1 MPKTTTRTFRAQR
14 RDLMKV
20 RRELATA
27 CVYASE
33 TRQLAGTALKK
44 ARRRLARL
52 EATAS
57 TRLAEAERR
66 LEIAQDEKEIFRK
79 SMINFNRICR
89 QLTVKN
95 KKMKAYIAKK
105 LAKRSIVSV

>member
-20 RRELATA
+20 RRELSAA
-27 CVYASE
+27 RVYASE
-33 TRQLAGTALKK
+33 TRQIAGAALKK
-44 ARRRLARL
+44 ARIRRARL

-57 TRLAEAERR
+57 GRLAEAERR

-105 LAKRSIVSV
+105 LSKRSVVAV